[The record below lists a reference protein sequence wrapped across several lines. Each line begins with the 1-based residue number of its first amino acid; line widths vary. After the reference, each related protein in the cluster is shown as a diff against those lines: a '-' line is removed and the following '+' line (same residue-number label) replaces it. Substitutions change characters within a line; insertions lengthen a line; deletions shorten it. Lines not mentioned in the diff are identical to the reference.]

1 MSSFVGTSYPSSV
14 ERYHYLHSKLKNY
27 SNLSKRTIFSMKL
40 RKTIVLKGT
49 MDCNLRCK
57 YCYEFRQNGEVYSKK
72 TLSSTDA
79 VSTIKRFAKLFPDA
93 EILWLIHG
101 GEPLLRGVEYF
112 EKITETIRFVNEN
125 YNVNFKIAIQT
136 NGTLLTNKWIEAFE
150 KNIDV
155 FGERI
160 ISVSIDGPESING
173 NVRVSRSG
181 QSAHSRIVSGIER
194 IKNSS
199 LDFTTIS
206 VVGEH
211 NIHKPQ
217 ETYEFIKYLNP
228 NFAKFIPC
236 YNHDKHGN
244 KELFGITPLEYSN
257 FICRIFDLWIKDLKD
272 KKDNRFI
279 IDPIISVISKLTDI
293 PVTWCEFRASKC
305 ENFTSIYPD
314 GEMWLCDAYDHD
326 KMRKT
331 AFIGNILT
339 IPDEQLKSTISEPC
353 NSCNY
358 NEFYKIIMDEC
369 LSCEIYKYCSGGCV
383 EKRQQMMT
391 KSHELSREYC
401 QAKKDLIYYIKR
413 GVDHALS

>member
-1 MSSFVGTSYPSSV
+1 
-14 ERYHYLHSKLKNY
+14 
-27 SNLSKRTIFSMKL
+27 MKL

-49 MDCNLRCK
+49 MDCNLRCR
-57 YCYEFRQNGEVYSKK
+57 YCYEFRQNGEAYSKEI
-72 TLSSTDA
+72 LSSSD
-79 VSTIKRFAKLFPDA
+79 SIKIIERFAKLFPES

-112 EKITETIRFVNEN
+112 EKITQSIRNANEN
-125 YNVNFKIAIQT
+125 YNVNFKIAVQT
-136 NGTLLTNKWIEAFE
+136 NGTLLTNRWIDSFE

-160 ISVSIDGPESING
+160 ISVSIDGSEKSNG
-173 NVRVSRSG
+173 DVRVNRTG
-181 QSAHSRIVSGIER
+181 QSAHNRIVSGIER
-194 IKNSS
+194 IRKSS

-211 NIHKPQ
+211 NVNIAQ
-217 ETYEFIKYLNP
+217 ETYEFIKELNP

-236 YNHDKHGN
+236 YNHDKYGY
-244 KELFGITPLEYSN
+244 KELYGITPLEYTN
-257 FICRIFDLWIKDLKD
+257 FVCNIFDLWIKDLKN

-293 PVTWCEFRASKC
+293 PVTWCEFRTSKC

-326 KMRKT
+326 KMRAE

-339 IPDEQLKSTISEPC
+339 ISDEQLKSVIINPC
-353 NSCNY
+353 NSCKFTQ
-358 NEFYKIIMDEC
+358 FYDDIMNEC
-369 LSCEIYKYCSGGCV
+369 LSCDIYKYCAGGCI
-383 EKRQQMMT
+383 EKRQQMIT
-391 KSHELSREYC
+391 KSHDLSREYC
-401 QAKKDLIYYIKR
+401 QAKKELISYIKR
-413 GVDHALS
+413 GVDHALT